1 MLISLE
7 GLPGAGKSTQGRLLQ
22 QRLSREGYRTAYLP
36 DLATLETDVLGDQL
50 VEMFSF
56 SGDPFMRHRDV
67 LTESFLA
74 AAIRANIVATRIDPA
89 EGVHDVVIEDRGC
102 HTMLSYSLASLIR
115 YHDADPAE
123 GIRWLRSL
131 LALTGRTAEVALWL
145 RPPVQVALDR
155 WAHRE
160 AKQPLP
166 EQCAF
171 LTSVDAAYQELALGD
186 DTLHTLEVGEQQ
198 SEHVHEQILA
208 TIRPFLPTPT
218 NR

>member
-89 EGVHDVVIEDRGC
+89 EGVHDVVI
-102 HTMLSYSLASLIR
+102 T
-115 YHDADPAE
+115 
-123 GIRWLRSL
+123 
-131 LALTGRTAEVALWL
+131 
-145 RPPVQVALDR
+145 
-155 WAHRE
+155 
-160 AKQPLP
+160 
-166 EQCAF
+166 
-171 LTSVDAAYQELALGD
+171 
-186 DTLHTLEVGEQQ
+186 
-198 SEHVHEQILA
+198 
-208 TIRPFLPTPT
+208 
-218 NR
+218 